1 MFRSSEIKMEVKK
14 LKERNLSCYSSLEK
28 ENDLT
33 NSKNRRSSF
42 LNINPNNHTNKEQI
56 GCVED
61 KCFDIQS
68 MTDYELQKLTGDD
81 LKNLLSNNS
90 KVELN
95 SDEGI
100 PALLMNSTVLKRSDD
115 LNNTLRFTEVERPC
129 SVASTVSTVDASE
142 NEDLGFTHP
151 AVLNVKVP
159 RKGVFKMP
167 SSKTCVTPIDNPLT
181 IEKNSICEDIFN
193 EIDIGKIRDLDN
205 HLNIIEEIHEVYNE
219 IRAFLPK
226 DHFHFNE
233 NLEGSDP
240 VICEQV
246 SMSKLAEKS
255 KFYSSIVNKEL
266 QLEQGVKTS
275 NKVKEVISSNSKCSC
290 NSSASNNKKNII
302 KICNEKE
309 HQQKKNSEI
318 DINFDDYQ
326 KFISKT
332 GNDYLFSIYHL
343 YSKELYMNEEQITY
357 ISYLKE
363 KKLQLKNKHHQFQPG
378 HWNPFCIFI
387 DGLEQEKSLNDLLN
401 VEAEHLNDKA
411 LISKLQDRLEQIWDS
426 LKMSFQQRVAMTLKY
441 YSVDIKTISDVV
453 EAWEAVAELIVKRET
468 VLLEIFAFEQLASD
482 PRRFFEKGFQGSS
495 EARMNEAKIRAKQTK
510 DIVRLEKKIC
520 KLIHYIKQ
528 QYHDHVSY
536 KDVNYQL
543 KMKTDRLEMLNWL
556 RIEKN
561 TI

>member
-510 DIVRLEKKIC
+510 D
-520 KLIHYIKQ
+520 
-528 QYHDHVSY
+528 
-536 KDVNYQL
+536 VNYQL

>member
-181 IEKNSICEDIFN
+181 IEKNSICEDI
-193 EIDIGKIRDLDN
+193 
-205 HLNIIEEIHEVYNE
+205 
-219 IRAFLPK
+219 
-226 DHFHFNE
+226 FNE